1 MALVAML
8 LVLCALG
15 TASAIEVEL
24 ECPAGY
30 YIDFLYSNARE
41 DDSTQFLVCADC
53 KSASSSVHWIS
64 VCFNKDLTEGITWN
78 HEQTGSQQN
87 GYEMSQDKYSFD
99 GNVSKKDN

>member
-30 YIDFLYSNARE
+30 NIDFLYSNARE

-53 KSASSSVHWIS
+53 KSASSSADRIW
-64 VCFNKDLTEGITWN
+64 VCFNKDFTEGITWSR
-78 HEQTGSQQN
+78 EPTGS
-87 GYEMSQDKYSFD
+87 YEMSQDEYRV
-99 GNVSKKDN
+99 GGGVSKTIIS